1 MPFDRSCSSGTVI
14 CREELPGIAAIS
26 PLSKEDEGKRV
37 RVIFDG
43 IYKNAKI
50 WCNSYYLGCYPYGY
64 SEIALDITDLWP
76 LARRKMYSVSE
87 WSGKI
92 WRILAG
98 FTGCGIY
105 RKVSIETS
113 EPVGFA
119 HHGVFFSVD
128 SVADGCAN
136 ITVQS
141 EVENHTGEDAE
152 TTLCHRLLTQDG
164 EEAAVLEKAVTVAA
178 GEKTVV
184 TLTGQVK
191 NPQLWEPSSPVLY
204 QLISTV
210 GNDQVENPVGIREVT
225 FDADH
230 GFFCNGN
237 P

>member
-1 MPFDRSCSSGTVI
+1 MAFGETENV
-14 CREELPGIAAIS
+14 
-26 PLSKEDEGKRV
+26 LSV
-37 RVIFDG
+37 RV
-43 IYKNAKI
+43 
-50 WCNSYYLGCYPYGY
+50 
-64 SEIALDITDLWP
+64 EREDLADSRW
-76 LARRKMYSVSE
+76 
-87 WSGKI
+87 
-92 WRILAG
+92 

-178 GEKTVV
+178 GEK
-184 TLTGQVK
+184 
-191 NPQLWEPSSPVLY
+191 PWSP
-204 QLISTV
+204 
-210 GNDQVENPVGIREVT
+210 
-225 FDADH
+225 
-230 GFFCNGN
+230 
-237 P
+237 